1 MEFIQV
7 IVVIAIMGY
16 AVYNNMQKEKARAR
30 KRKSAQPRP
39 APVEATAA
47 DDGADDHTP
56 PPPRGMTTDTTR
68 PRRNPQPSPVRPAVA
83 TPRRPST
90 AAPTAGPTGSG
101 RDISLRTAD
110 EARRAFICS
119 EIFKRKY

>member
-39 APVEATAA
+39 VPVETTAA
-47 DDGADDHTP
+47 DDGAAGHTP
-56 PPPRGMTTDTTR
+56 PPPHRMTTDTTR
-68 PRRNPQPSPVRPAVA
+68 PRRNPQPPPVRPAVA
-83 TPRRPST
+83 TPRQPS
-90 AAPTAGPTGSG
+90 AAPTVGPTGSG